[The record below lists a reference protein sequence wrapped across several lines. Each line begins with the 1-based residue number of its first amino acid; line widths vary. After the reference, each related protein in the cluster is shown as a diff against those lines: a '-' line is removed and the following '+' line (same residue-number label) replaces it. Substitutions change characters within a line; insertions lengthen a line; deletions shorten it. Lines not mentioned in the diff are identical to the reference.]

1 MSGSTAVRVAI
12 FAAGALVGG
21 GVTAYVTGRQQPRHM
36 LNVSTSPAPMVGFD
50 KTGKT
55 TALVDVG
62 ISASPLVSP
71 LKYGH
76 LGQC

>member
-1 MSGSTAVRVAI
+1 MSGFTAVRAAI

-21 GVTAYVTGRQQPRHM
+21 GVTAYVSNRQQ
-36 LNVSTSPAPMVGFD
+36 STSPAPIVGFD

-55 TALVDVG
+55 MLVDAS
-62 ISASPLVSP
+62 SAPSLLSPV

-76 LGQC
+76 FGQY